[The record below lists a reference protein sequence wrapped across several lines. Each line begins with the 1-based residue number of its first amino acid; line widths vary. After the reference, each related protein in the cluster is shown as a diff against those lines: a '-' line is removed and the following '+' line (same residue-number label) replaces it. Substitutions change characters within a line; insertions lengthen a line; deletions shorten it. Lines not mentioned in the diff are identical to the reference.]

1 MGWRVGIGWGGWRV
15 GDRVGRVRD
24 RVGRVEGRGW
34 GGGWG

>member
-15 GDRVGRVRD
+15 RD

-34 GGGWG
+34 RVGVGDGGWG